1 MRPSKS
7 LRKPLLLALGGALGL
22 LATSLLIAGP
32 AWAVADTAPRQPPTA
47 AEIERSTA
55 RFLARR
61 LFNGFSLFCRLDS
74 PLMRPES
81 VLALEPEP
89 DFCSTSSVAARWSG
103 CG

>member
-1 MRPSKS
+1 MLS
-7 LRKPLLLALGGALGL
+7 L

-55 RFLARR
+55 RFLARQLR
-61 LFNGFSLFCRLDS
+61 RPVPASALFYRLDS

-89 DFCSTSSVAARWSG
+89 DFLLYQ
-103 CG
+103 